1 MPNKKYAMISQLMR
15 DKTDEEIL
23 ATRNKAVETLHNL
36 GYEVVNTFFNQNE
49 PDPDDVKNHPLYSLA
64 KSLIEMS
71 KCDTVY
77 FCEGWEKGR
86 GCVIEHNAAAAYG
99 LNILDEADMAR
110 SNESHPELDRAPVDD
125 MNI

>member
-36 GYEVVNTFFNQNE
+36 GYEVVNTLFNQNE
-49 PDPDDVKNHPLYSLA
+49 PDPDGIKNHPLYSLA

-71 KCDTVY
+71 K
-77 FCEGWEKGR
+77 
-86 GCVIEHNAAAAYG
+86 
-99 LNILDEADMAR
+99 M
-110 SNESHPELDRAPVDD
+110 
-125 MNI
+125 